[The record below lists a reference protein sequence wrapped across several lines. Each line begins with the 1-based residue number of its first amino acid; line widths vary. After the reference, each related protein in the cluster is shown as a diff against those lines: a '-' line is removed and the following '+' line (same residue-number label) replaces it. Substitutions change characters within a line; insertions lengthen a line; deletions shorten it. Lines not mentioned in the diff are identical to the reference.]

1 MKILLVLLLTIC
13 ANLAEDATLQE
24 FPNAV
29 NSFTPSVYKEVLK
42 TEKANFLVSPFSAAT
57 LLALAQSGCRGDT
70 AEEIRQVL
78 HFVGDREKAEGAVK
92 EVLSKLTNE
101 EYTLHTANKI
111 YVKTNFSVKEEFQK
125 IAVEVY
131 GAQSENVDFS
141 EKNDAAKLMNAWV
154 EEQTQH
160 KIQNLVD
167 PEILNNLTR
176 VVLINALYFNAK
188 WLVPFPPFH
197 TRKSDFHKSAK
208 EVVQVDTMYLDEQ
221 YFNYYECQHLD
232 AKLLELPFKGG
243 ASLTIVLPNQ
253 IEGLVSLE
261 SKIKRSFLPHN
272 LTKQLVNVALPKFK
286 IESTVDFKKVL
297 KKLGV
302 KKAFGDEADLSG
314 IAGQKGDLVISNIVQ
329 KSFIDVNEEGV
340 EAAAATYIPIIIP
353 EMALP
358 DSPKQFIVDH
368 PFIFY
373 IKVKRM
379 ILFAGR
385 VTTLN

>member
-78 HFVGDREKAEGAVK
+78 HFVGGREKAESAVK

-111 YVKTNFSVKEEFQK
+111 YVKSNFSVKEEFEK
-125 IAVEVY
+125 TAVEVY

-197 TRKSDFHKSAK
+197 TRKSDFHKSAT

-221 YFNYYECQHLD
+221 YYNYYECHHLD

-261 SKIKRSFLPHN
+261 SKIKRSFRPHN
-272 LTKQLVNVALPKFK
+272 LTSQLVNVALPKFK

-314 IAGQKGDLVISNIVQ
+314 IAGEKGDLVISNIVQ

-340 EAAAATYIPIIIP
+340 EAAAATYIPIILP
-353 EMALP
+353 EMGLP

-373 IKVKRM
+373 IKVKGM